1 VLIGGLKWIAN
12 VCEKFVPFM
21 AVLYVLGCIVLLIMN
36 ASYILPALKLII
48 TDAFSAKAM
57 GGGFAGAALMS
68 AMRYGIARGLFS
80 NESGMGSAPIVAAAA
95 KTKNTVR
102 QALVS
107 ATGTFWDTVVICLMT
122 GLVLVTSIE
131 KFGITPDNIPEGS
144 NLTTM
149 AFNQLGFAGAIILV
163 FGIITFA
170 SSTILGWSYYG
181 DRCAEYLFGPKAVL
195 PYHIIYI
202 AFAFVGA
209 VISLDV
215 VWNTA
220 DALNALMAIPN
231 IIAVLL
237 LSNVIAKE
245 TKYYLTGD
253 NLKLQDDTPIP
264 NRTELRKKTKEEK

>member
-1 VLIGGLKWIAN
+1 
-12 VCEKFVPFM
+12 
-21 AVLYVLGCIVLLIMN
+21 
-36 ASYILPALKLII
+36 
-48 TDAFSAKAM
+48 
-57 GGGFAGAALMS
+57 
-68 AMRYGIARGLFS
+68 
-80 NESGMGSAPIVAAAA
+80 MGSAPIVAAAA

-131 KFGITPDNIPEGS
+131 KFGITPENIPEGS

-149 AFNQLGFAGAIILV
+149 AFNQLGVVGALILV

-253 NLKLQDDTPIP
+253 NLTLQDDTPIP